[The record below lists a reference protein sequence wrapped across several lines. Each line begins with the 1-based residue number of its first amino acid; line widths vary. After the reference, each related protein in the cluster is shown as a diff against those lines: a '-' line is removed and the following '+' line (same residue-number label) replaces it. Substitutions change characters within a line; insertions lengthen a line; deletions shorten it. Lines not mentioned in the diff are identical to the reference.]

1 MKKINILFLAPLLL
15 FTTSLSACFG
25 TFGLTRK
32 VYTMNSNVGG
42 KFVQT
47 LVMYAL
53 TIVQVYTIAGF
64 LDLIVFN
71 LIEFWSG
78 SNPMA
83 MKVGE
88 SETQMAKIDGKLY
101 EITATRNQFSIRQTE
116 GPDAGKEALLK
127 YQQEEKQWYLVE
139 GEKSVAIGKINFRK
153 LN

>member
-1 MKKINILFLAPLLL
+1 MMYVLYIIP
-15 FTTSLSACFG
+15 
-25 TFGLTRK
+25 
-32 VYTMNSNVGG
+32 VYG
-42 KFVQT
+42 
-47 LVMYAL
+47 
-53 TIVQVYTIAGF
+53 IAGF
-64 LDLIVFN
+64 LDLFIFN
-71 LIEFWSG
+71 LIEFWTG

-88 SETQMAKIDGKLY
+88 SETQMAKIDGKMY
-101 EITATRNQFSIRQTE
+101 EITATRNQFSIRQTK

>member
-1 MKKINILFLAPLLL
+1 MKKINVLFLAALLL
-15 FTTSLSACFG
+15 FTSSLSACFG

-32 VYTMNSNVGG
+32 VYTFNENMGG

-47 LVMYAL
+47 LMMYVL
-53 TIVQVYTIAGF
+53 FIIPVYEIAGF
-64 LDLIVFN
+64 LDFVVFN
-71 LIEFWSG
+71 LIEFWTG

-88 SETQMAKIDGKLY
+88 SETQMAKIDGKMY